1 MQADNEN
8 KKNEKQHLDIPIV
21 KLVPLRKRNISKQAF
36 RRILASIRMCGLLSP
51 LLVYPE
57 NDNFIILDGYQRY
70 LALLELGVEI
80 APCISWNQ
88 KEAFSANRMVN
99 RLSPIQ
105 ESRMI
110 ERALNELDEKTI
122 ADALGLDQIGHRKQK
137 TLIKHLHAAATSA
150 LDQELITKACARELT
165 FVNTE
170 RQTEII
176 NTMKQYNDFGVAFA
190 RNMILKT
197 SPKQRMQKKH
207 GKKTPWAHVEQK
219 KDELMS
225 KLQESEQKHN
235 FYSSLY
241 KQYSIDLLKLTI
253 YTRSMITNVRL
264 RDYLQINHQNILGHF
279 ETTIARAEG

>member
-8 KKNEKQHLDIPIV
+8 KKNVKQFLDIPIV
-21 KLVPLRKRNISKQAF
+21 KLIPLRKRNISKQAF
-36 RRILASIRMCGLLSP
+36 KRIIASIKLCGLLAP

-80 APCISWNQ
+80 VPCISWNQ

-110 ERALNELDEKTI
+110 ERALSELDEKTI
-122 ADALGLDQIGHRKQK
+122 ANAFGLDQIGHRKQK
-137 TLIKHLHAAATSA
+137 TMIKHLHVDVASA
-150 LDQELITKACARELT
+150 LDNGLITKACARELT
-165 FVNTE
+165 FVNAE
-170 RQTEII
+170 RQIEIV
-176 NTMKQYNDFGVAFA
+176 NSMKQYNDFGVAFA

-197 SPKQRMQKKH
+197 PPKQRTQKKC
-207 GKKTPWAHVEQK
+207 GKKSPWAHVEQK

-235 FYSSLY
+235 FYSRLY

-253 YTRSMITNVRL
+253 YTRSMITNMRI
-264 RDYLQINHQNILGHF
+264 RDYLQVNHQNIFGHF
-279 ETTIARAEG
+279 EKTIASAEG